1 MCFKWK
7 WCWNRVEQWETKINL
22 TGHCGSF
29 FCGQSNFE
37 QALTLCS
44 SPLSDLYL
52 VGWHSVWMEALNTM
66 ECATTM
72 TGQVKPKAVQHW
84 LFWWLGCHFLQLPCF
99 PLMFRF
105 VLTHTSFIFK
115 QVSMVSWHLWGSNL
129 EKEGFRPLPWP
140 LPVDISVERG
150 GRVPGILG
158 KNLSLH
164 ENPLF
169 FLPKNLSTP
178 IEFVAHFTF
187 LTHIFP
193 TRASQLKSSCF

>member
-1 MCFKWK
+1 MLKQGWTVGNKNQSNWPLWK
-7 WCWNRVEQWETKINL
+7 FFLRSKQFWTSFNPLFFSSFRPLFGWMTLSLDGGPQYNGVCHHHDRASETK
-22 TGHCGSF
+22 GSTTLIVLMAGLSFLAASLLSPHVQVCVDPYF
-29 FCGQSNFE
+29 F
-37 QALTLCS
+37 
-44 SPLSDLYL
+44 Y
-52 VGWHSVWMEALNTM
+52 
-66 ECATTM
+66 
-72 TGQVKPKAVQHW
+72 
-84 LFWWLGCHFLQLPCF
+84 
-99 PLMFRF
+99 
-105 VLTHTSFIFK
+105 FK

-169 FLPKNLSTP
+169 FEPKILSTP